1 MRILL
6 IVMLSMLILAC
17 DSVQIKSN
25 YDLSG
30 KPSRTFKSL
39 QASIVNTQSK
49 ASLWI
54 CNSDSFEVKIKESE
68 KVLTVKLKGKQRF
81 RGMRSFTLVPF
92 KDDHLKQQASLLY
105 AAQKNL
111 LRPYFEMVTL
121 SYKGETKTFVLQEK
135 IDKRLLERNARRE
148 GLIFKSDQKNLKCI
162 NAKDFDSS
170 YVSIGLQ
177 RIEQVLNGE
186 MGYDYSIDRAQFAQL
201 LAIENKLELNHKDR
215 YYYLN
220 PIDLKLEP
228 ILVPGKVSDKIESL
242 EKRLLLDEKLN
253 SIYKTSL
260 DELNKMAA
268 QIATDIAAWV
278 KNMKEITFAK
288 FDIRFLEQTNITD
301 DYIALKPSLE
311 ASLADF
317 EDYFVLDSRNNL
329 KPKSTS
335 KKVKISKPVFI
346 PAGYQVQISPGTQL
360 DFIIGAYLI
369 SYSSV
374 HLFGTLD
381 SPVRIYSSDKTCKGF
396 LVMHA
401 EDVSIIEH
409 AKFEDIANWQEGI
422 RNISASVLFYKSPVS
437 LSNVEFRSDVSGDD
451 MLNIVNTTFKMD
463 NCLFEDT
470 FSDAFDGDF
479 VKGSITSSKFINIGN
494 DGIDFSGSSI
504 KANQLS
510 FEHVEDKAISAGEA
524 SNIEIN
530 AIYVKNSAIGIASK
544 DASVVKGNTIDM
556 DNVEVNF
563 TVFCKKKE
571 YGSALI
577 NIQNFSSDNEKE
589 MYLLEKG
596 SQIFID
602 GDTLI
607 HNNNAVKSILYG
619 AEYGK
624 AS

>member
-1 MRILL
+1 M
-6 IVMLSMLILAC
+6 
-17 DSVQIKSN
+17 
-25 YDLSG
+25 
-30 KPSRTFKSL
+30 
-39 QASIVNTQSK
+39 
-49 ASLWI
+49 
-54 CNSDSFEVKIKESE
+54 
-68 KVLTVKLKGKQRF
+68 
-81 RGMRSFTLVPF
+81 
-92 KDDHLKQQASLLY
+92 
-105 AAQKNL
+105 
-111 LRPYFEMVTL
+111 
-121 SYKGETKTFVLQEK
+121 
-135 IDKRLLERNARRE
+135 
-148 GLIFKSDQKNLKCI
+148 
-162 NAKDFDSS
+162 
-170 YVSIGLQ
+170 
-177 RIEQVLNGE
+177 
-186 MGYDYSIDRAQFAQL
+186 
-201 LAIENKLELNHKDR
+201 
-215 YYYLN
+215 
-220 PIDLKLEP
+220 
-228 ILVPGKVSDKIESL
+228 
-242 EKRLLLDEKLN
+242 
-253 SIYKTSL
+253 
-260 DELNKMAA
+260 DELNKVAA

-278 KNMKEITFAK
+278 KNMKEITFSK

-301 DYIALKPSLE
+301 DYIALKPSVE

-335 KKVKISKPVFI
+335 KKIKISKPVFI

-360 DFIIGAYLI
+360 DFINGAYLI

-463 NCLFEDT
+463 NCLFKDT

-524 SNIEIN
+524 SNLEIN
-530 AIYVKNSAIGIASK
+530 AIDVKNSAIGIASK
-544 DASVVKGNTIDM
+544 DASVLKGNRIDM

-577 NIQNFSSDNEKE
+577 NIQKFSSDNEKE